1 MPPLKPWTLT
11 WISQSWSSFM
21 PVSWVYDGL
30 GFREDIA
37 IQPPSQWFLFPLRHL
52 QASWTGR
59 MEMETGTLSC
69 GVPSA
74 TGGWWCLMQPAGPC
88 NTAAFKWDCC
98 LWYVTHSHKTH
109 STHQRHCSLGRG
121 GCSSLTLH
129 WDCLA
134 QCTTHALSQVLDW
147 KKDLRE
153 KIFIQIKSWT
163 WGLVIH
169 IGDPAPT
176 GPHALCGRQQFH
188 D

>member
-1 MPPLKPWTLT
+1 
-11 WISQSWSSFM
+11 M

-129 WDCLA
+129 WDCSA

-147 KKDLRE
+147 KKGLERKNLHSNKILDLRTCNPCRGPCSHRLPRSLWSTAV
-153 KIFIQIKSWT
+153 SW
-163 WGLVIH
+163 LAVMSSR
-169 IGDPAPT
+169 T
-176 GPHALCGRQQFH
+176 GEHVLC
-188 D
+188 